1 MFIIFIVNMY
11 NYGPIQDKIAAKLS
25 VKITKRT
32 LKKYTAEEKI
42 KTKYIYYIIDILV
55 FLSG

>member
-1 MFIIFIVNMY
+1 MY

-25 VKITKRT
+25 VKITKRA